1 MRRWTLDLTQDDWR
15 NAAEAAAVCDAI
27 KAGELVAIPTETV
40 YGLAADATSSSA
52 CAKIFAAKGRP
63 QFNPL
68 ISHLPSL
75 EACMEHGIFDEDAM
89 KLAKAFWPGPL
100 TLVVSKKPQ
109 STICDLA
116 TAGLDTVALRVPA
129 GPVMRFLAEK
139 CGSPL
144 AAPSANI
151 SGKVSTTT
159 ADAVTA
165 DLSASLSFVVD
176 AGPCSVGIESTIVA
190 LVDGTP
196 RLLRPGGVP
205 RKDLETVLGCALIDA
220 STPTRPDAPQAPGM
234 LSSHYAPSAAVRLNA
249 QTVQDGEALLAFGSN
264 RLPGADGAV
273 GEINL
278 SPSGNL
284 EEAATRLFAALRHLD
299 SSGAKTICVQ
309 TIPMEGLGEAINDR
323 LERAAAPRPNTPS

>member
-15 NAAEAAAVCDAI
+15 NAAEAAAVRDAI

-165 DLSASLSFVVD
+165 DLGASLSFVVD

-196 RLLRPGGVP
+196 RLLRPGGIP
-205 RKDLETVLGCALIDA
+205 RKDLEAVLGRALIDA
-220 STPTRPDAPQAPGM
+220 STPTRPNAPQAPGM

-249 QTVQDGEALLAFGSN
+249 QAVQEGEALLAFGPH

-273 GEINL
+273 CEINL
-278 SPSGNL
+278 SPAGNL
-284 EEAATRLFAALRHLD
+284 EEAAARLFAALRHLD
-299 SSGAKTICVQ
+299 TSGAETICVQ

>member
-1 MRRWTLDLTQDDWR
+1 D
-15 NAAEAAAVCDAI
+15 AAEADAVCDAI

-40 YGLAADATSSSA
+40 YGLAADATSSAA
-52 CAKIFAAKGRP
+52 CAKIFTAKGRP

-75 EACMEHGIFDEDAM
+75 EACMEHGIFDEDAL
-89 KLAKAFWPGPL
+89 KLARAFWPGPL
-100 TLVVSKKPQ
+100 TLVVPKRPQ

-139 CGSPL
+139 CSLPL

-159 ADAVTA
+159 ADAVTI
-165 DLSASLSFVVD
+165 DLGASLSFVVD

-205 RKDLETVLGCALIDA
+205 RKDLEAVLGRGLIDA
-220 STPTRPDAPQAPGM
+220 STPAKPDTPQAPGM

-249 QTVQDGEALLAFGSN
+249 LAVKEGEALLAFGPHK
-264 RLPGADGAV
+264 LPGADGAV
-273 GEINL
+273 CEINL
-278 SPSGNL
+278 SPSGDL
-284 EEAATRLFAALRHLD
+284 EEAAARLFAALRSLD
-299 SSGAKTICVQ
+299 TSGAETICVQ
-309 TIPMEGLGEAINDR
+309 TIPKEGLGEAINDR
-323 LERAAAPRPNTPS
+323 IERAAAPRPNTPS